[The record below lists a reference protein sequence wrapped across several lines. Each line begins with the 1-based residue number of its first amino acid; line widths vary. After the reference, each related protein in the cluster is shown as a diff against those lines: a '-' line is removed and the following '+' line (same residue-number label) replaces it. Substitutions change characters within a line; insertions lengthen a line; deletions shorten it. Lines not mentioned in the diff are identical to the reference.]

1 MRLVRLLF
9 SAVVLLVP
17 VMLYAQTPPDSVM
30 EVLRQ
35 KARPGMVSDYE
46 ANRKKHMAWHT
57 AQKDPWTWEV
67 FQIMTGPDTG
77 GYVIASGDH
86 QWKEMEDWVAR
97 FADADA
103 GDSQETMGPNI
114 ASTERTYWT
123 QLNAISRLPKTP
135 DRAPLITVTRY
146 HVKPGHE
153 AAFRAAIGKVN
164 AALDAARFP
173 LATIWFTLANGGAAP
188 TYALV
193 APRNGLGEMAP
204 APSLTEILEKQLGKP
219 ASDALVKS
227 FFDNVTGIETELLRL
242 RIDLSYL
249 PN

>member
-9 SAVVLLVP
+9 GAVVLLVP
-17 VMLYAQTPPDSVM
+17 VMLYAQAPPDSVM

-35 KARPGMVSDYE
+35 KARPGMVGDYE

-103 GDSQETMGPNI
+103 GDSQATMGPNI
-114 ASTERTYWT
+114 AS
-123 QLNAISRLPKTP
+123 KTAN
-135 DRAPLITVTRY
+135 DRNMVILFAGVSEGRVTFGAP
-146 HVKPGHE
+146 
-153 AAFRAAIGKVN
+153 
-164 AALDAARFP
+164 
-173 LATIWFTLANGGAAP
+173 TLASCARTPPAAVGS
-188 TYALV
+188 AMRDQL
-193 APRNGLGEMAP
+193 P
-204 APSLTEILEKQLGKP
+204 AIDTVSP
-219 ASDALVKS
+219 AA
-227 FFDNVTGIETELLRL
+227 
-242 RIDLSYL
+242 
-249 PN
+249 